1 MSRAQATAEPLSID
15 AYREGLRHRLH
26 ATSCAVGSC
35 VMRLQGHV
43 RRAEKPRRSQAAIQ
57 VSEPT
62 QETGRPA
69 GLRNTES
76 SDSLQEV
83 PVAVHTSGFLLLSQL
98 GASCSTQLMLDFVAA
113 WAFFVLTSFL
123 TSLRGYMLQAMQGV
137 LVEILS
143 TCTHDR

>member
-1 MSRAQATAEPLSID
+1 MKNIFSFKTLPYGFRSSTTLQCRSTRIGP
-15 AYREGLRHRLH
+15 YRSETETIYFLGPKI
-26 ATSCAVGSC
+26 CAVLPPE
-35 VMRLQGHV
+35 M
-43 RRAEKPRRSQAAIQ
+43 
-57 VSEPT
+57 
-62 QETGRPA
+62 
-69 GLRNTES
+69 RNTES